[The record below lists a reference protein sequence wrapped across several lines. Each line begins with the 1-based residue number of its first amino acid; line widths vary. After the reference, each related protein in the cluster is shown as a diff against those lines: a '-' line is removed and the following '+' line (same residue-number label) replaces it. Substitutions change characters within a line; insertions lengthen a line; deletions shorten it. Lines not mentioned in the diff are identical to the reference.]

1 MFSTKTPMM
10 NDEILASFEGN
21 FRIIGSKKSKDISG
35 FKPQSTSDQRVRKR
49 SKMLKAIVLGSAV
62 ATSCLAFQVWLPPLS
77 PCRDTGRRMGHGIG
91 IWMLMTERMAASLPF
106 EIHPRGDSGEKPAAM
121 RGRLIHLRPRSLALP
136 ALCRCVKPRALRIFQ
151 PVA

>member
-1 MFSTKTPMM
+1 MM
-10 NDEILASFEGN
+10 
-21 FRIIGSKKSKDISG
+21 KSWLRLKANSG
-35 FKPQSTSDQRVRKR
+35 FLEAKSRKTFLVSSLESTRDQRVRKR

-77 PCRDTGRRMGHGIG
+77 CCRDTGRHMGHGSG

-121 RGRLIHLRPRSLALP
+121 RGRLMHLRPRSLALP